1 MIKIKSI
8 NTDIFSE
15 SFFHHDSRAELIC
28 PRWFRDLLYALFC
41 QLTPLAGAPLE
52 RIDNGNLVSGS
63 YRSTLQSHGAWK
75 KTRNTKQQ
83 KKNNPKLRASEF
95 RLSAFYGAHCRVRRF
110 SVLSYSQWGAQSTFE
125 WTLACNLAS
134 TEEPREKKDLFR
146 SWGWNVL

>member
-8 NTDIFSE
+8 NTDIFRE

-28 PRWFRDLLYALFC
+28 LRWFPDLLHALFC

-52 RIDNGNLVSGS
+52 RIYNGNLVSRN

-75 KTRNTKQQ
+75 KTRNTKRQ
-83 KKNNPKLRASEF
+83 KKKQSQITRKWISSLCFLWRPLPS
-95 RLSAFYGAHCRVRRF
+95 SQI

-125 WTLACNLAS
+125 WTQACNLAS
-134 TEEPREKKDLFR
+134 TEELRKKR
-146 SWGWNVL
+146 SFP